1 MKGEIEMV
9 YGKIYETI
17 GNTPLVKI
25 NKLTCE
31 NCAEVYA
38 KLEGFN
44 PGGSVKDRIALYMI
58 EGAEKEG
65 LLKPGGTVI
74 EPTSGNTGI
83 GLALVCAAKG
93 YRLIIVMPES
103 MSVERRQVL
112 KAYGAELILTPASEG
127 MAGAIRVAEK
137 LAKENGYFMP
147 LQFENKYNPQAHRE
161 TTALEILRD
170 IDGKIDAFVAGI
182 GTGGTITGLGE
193 VLKEKIPG
201 VKIIAVEPEKSALLS
216 GGTHSPH
223 KIQGIGP
230 GFIPKI
236 LNRDIIDE
244 VITVSDE
251 DAFDMTRKLAKEE
264 GLFVGISSGAAMVGA
279 LKVAQKIGKGK
290 RVVVVLP
297 DGGNKYL
304 SMGVFDL

>member
-1 MKGEIEMV
+1 MI
-9 YGKIYETI
+9 YRKIYETI

-25 NKLTCE
+25 NKLACE

-65 LLKPGGTVI
+65 VLKPGGTII

-83 GLALVCAAKG
+83 GLAFVCAAKG

-103 MSVERRQVL
+103 MSIERRQVL
-112 KAYGAELILTPASEG
+112 KAYGAEIILTPASEG
-127 MAGAIRVAEK
+127 MAGAIRLAEQ
-137 LAKENGYFMP
+137 LAKEKGYFMP

-170 IDGKIDAFVAGI
+170 MDGKIDAFVAGV
-182 GTGGTITGLGE
+182 GTGGTITGVGE
-193 VLKEKIPG
+193 VFKEKIPG
-201 VKIIAVEPEKSALLS
+201 VKIVAVEPEKSALLS

-236 LNRDIIDE
+236 LNRNVIDE
-244 VITVSDE
+244 VIAVSDE
-251 DAFDMTRKLAKEE
+251 DAFEMTRRLAKEE

-279 LKVAQKIGKGK
+279 LKVAQKLGKGK

>member
-1 MKGEIEMV
+1 MV
-9 YGKIYETI
+9 FERIYETI
-17 GNTPLVKI
+17 GNTPIVKI
-25 NKLTCE
+25 SKLTCE

-38 KLEGFN
+38 KLEYFN
-44 PGGSVKDRIALYMI
+44 PGGSIKDRIALYMI

-65 LLKPGGTVI
+65 LLQPGGTVI

-83 GLALVCAAKG
+83 GLALVCASKG

-112 KAYGAELILTPASEG
+112 KAYGAEIILTPASEG
-127 MAGAIRVAEK
+127 MTGAIRVAEQ
-137 LAKENGYFMP
+137 LARENGYFMP
-147 LQFENKYNPQAHRE
+147 LQFENKYNPLAHRE

-170 IDGKIDAFVAGI
+170 MDGKIDAFVAGV
-182 GTGGTITGLGE
+182 GTGGTITGVGE
-193 VLKEKIPG
+193 VLKEKVPG
-201 VKIIAVEPEKSALLS
+201 VKIVAVEPEKSALLS

-236 LNRDIIDE
+236 LNRDVIDE
-244 VITVSDE
+244 VVTVSDE
-251 DAFDMTRKLAKEE
+251 SAFEMTRRLAKEE

-279 LKVAQKIGKGK
+279 LKVAEKLGKGK
-290 RVVVVLP
+290 RVVVILP
-297 DGGNKYL
+297 DGGSKYL
-304 SMGVFDL
+304 SMNVFDV